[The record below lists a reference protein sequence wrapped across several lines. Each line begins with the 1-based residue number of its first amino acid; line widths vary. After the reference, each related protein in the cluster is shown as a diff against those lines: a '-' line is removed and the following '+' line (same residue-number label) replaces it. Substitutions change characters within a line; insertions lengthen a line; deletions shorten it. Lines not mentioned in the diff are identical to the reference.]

1 MKFLLLQ
8 GGATS
13 MGLLTHTGPPEWHPA
28 PESVKQTCEEAATL
42 CEHLGEDLVQVRVH
56 LLVQNSHNS
65 V

>member
-1 MKFLLLQ
+1 
-8 GGATS
+8 

-65 V
+65 F